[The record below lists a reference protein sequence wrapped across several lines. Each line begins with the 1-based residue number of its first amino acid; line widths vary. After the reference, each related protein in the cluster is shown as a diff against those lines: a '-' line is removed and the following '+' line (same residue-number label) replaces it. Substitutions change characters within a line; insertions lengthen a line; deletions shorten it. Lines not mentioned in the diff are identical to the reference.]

1 MRIKLFL
8 FTLLIQFSC
17 TEKKS
22 NAKNIKETP
31 SIKTISEIKKSPID
45 KDSLEF
51 LRVVKEL
58 EKIKFYVAGKDSVFV
73 TKNIFDMNEKSGTN
87 AFHSIFRESD
97 NKMKVF
103 NSVIT
108 SRKYHVKR
116 IDGKTGNR
124 PSATIIQLNFNSEEE
139 ASNWFSI
146 YDNSPEKGMIQA
158 KPKTE
163 LWQDDNHVY
172 FIQTY
177 HTPKRNYL
185 NLLKETMIELIDN

>member
-8 FTLLIQFSC
+8 LILLTQFSC
-17 TEKKS
+17 AEKKS
-22 NAKNIKETP
+22 DTKNIKETP
-31 SIKTISEIKKSPID
+31 SIETISEIKNSSID
-45 KDSLEF
+45 RDSLEF

-73 TKNIFDMNEKSGTN
+73 TKNIFDLNGKSGTN
-87 AFHSIFRESD
+87 AFQRIFADSD

-103 NSVIT
+103 NSIIT

-124 PSATIIQLNFNSEEE
+124 PSANIIQLEFNDEKQASE
-139 ASNWFSI
+139 WFSI
-146 YDNSPEKGMIQA
+146 YDKSPEKGMIQV

-163 LWQDDNHVY
+163 LWLDEDNVY

-177 HTPKRNYL
+177 HTPERDYL
-185 NLLKETMIELIDN
+185 NLLKETMIKNMD